1 MHNFAVVE
9 ISLGDELATERDRQ
23 ESAVA
28 ITMQQA
34 AYDVD
39 VVRRIALP
47 GMVLDV
53 SDFRFDSATEM
64 AFVDDHHSFGLCLSE
79 APRNSRSR
87 FVGADMDYTPTGQIA
102 FQPAGR
108 TLLARNDGG
117 RQTILRCRISQK
129 RFDAVSGRKLNWEAQ
144 QLTQSVNLSAT
155 PIRQLLEGLSAELAQ
170 PGFASRSYVDGM
182 ASLLIVNLL
191 RSLGFGQD
199 NSYDQG
205 GLTPYQIARLD
216 ARLDD
221 AQWPIPTVGELA
233 TLLGLS
239 ERHLS
244 RAFRQ
249 SFGTTLRDRL
259 QDVSCARACEWLTTT
274 DMPMKM
280 IAARLGFTTQGSFTT
295 AFGRATGETPT
306 AFRLRS
312 RH

>member
-1 MHNFAVVE
+1 MIA
-9 ISLGDELATERDRQ
+9 AKT
-23 ESAVA
+23 
-28 ITMQQA
+28 A
-34 AYDVD
+34 AYDIKLVH
-39 VVRRIALP
+39 RIALP
-47 GMVLDV
+47 GLSVDI
-53 SDFRFDSATEM
+53 SDFRFDSTDEM
-64 AFVDDHHSFGLCLSE
+64 AFIDDHHSIGLCLSE

-87 FVGADMDYTPTGQIA
+87 FAGADMDYVATGSIA

-129 RFDAVSGRKLNWEAQ
+129 RFDAVSGRKLNWESR
-144 QLTQSVNLSAT
+144 QLAQSVNISAT

-191 RSLGFGQD
+191 RSLGFDRD

-205 GLTPYQIARLD
+205 GLTPFQMARIAGRIED
-216 ARLDD
+216 A
-221 AQWPIPTVGELA
+221 AQPMPSVSELA

-239 ERHLS
+239 ERHLR

-249 SFGTTLRDRL
+249 SWGTTLRDRL
-259 QDVSCARACEWLTTT
+259 QEVSCARACDWLTNTE
-274 DMPMKM
+274 MPVKM

-295 AFGRATGETPT
+295 AFGRSTGETPT
-306 AFRLRS
+306 AFRQRA